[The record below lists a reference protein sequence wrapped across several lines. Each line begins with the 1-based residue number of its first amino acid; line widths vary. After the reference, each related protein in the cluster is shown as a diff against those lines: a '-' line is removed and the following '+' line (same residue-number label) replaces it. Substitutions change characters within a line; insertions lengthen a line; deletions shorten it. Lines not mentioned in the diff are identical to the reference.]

1 MDHKYMA
8 LLMFSIVVMSLRGGG
23 MQNRQGP
30 AWTKRRQRR
39 EGSFMLTDDRLKVTD
54 EKADDHRDMII
65 RMIITLILMRN
76 TLLIF
81 GDLSTLQMI
90 TYCVETGNRKQGW
103 AWT

>member
-1 MDHKYMA
+1 MA
-8 LLMFSIVVMSLRGGG
+8 LFSIVVMSQRGRGGV
-23 MQNRQGP
+23 QNRQGP

-54 EKADDHRDMII
+54 EKADDHNDMII
-65 RMIITLILMRN
+65 MMIITLILMRN

-81 GDLSTLQMI
+81 GDLPRPTLQMI
-90 TYCVETGNRKQGW
+90 TYCCETGNRKQRW